1 VCAPQVNVVQPFIPT
16 LFAPANTNYDLGRV
30 FAYNTPQC
38 IGTCAKQVYRK
49 IYLTCAGNAAVAL
62 MGTVPGYWFTIAFV
76 EILGRVFINWMV
88 RACIDKATYM
98 STVLSWLCVVVNKEI
113 SP

>member
-1 VCAPQVNVVQPFIPT
+1 MCAPQVNVVQPFIPT

-88 RACIDKATYM
+88 RACIHNATYM
-98 STVLSWLCVVVNKEI
+98 STVLS
-113 SP
+113 